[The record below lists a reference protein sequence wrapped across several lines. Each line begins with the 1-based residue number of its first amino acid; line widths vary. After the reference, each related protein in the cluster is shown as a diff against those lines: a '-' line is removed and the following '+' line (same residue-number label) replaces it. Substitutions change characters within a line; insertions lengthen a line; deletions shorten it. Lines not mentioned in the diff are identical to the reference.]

1 MATNDIHQDIHDEF
15 LHMRDHN
22 GIPLYIHAIN
32 YNYYS
37 KREYELY
44 LDTIGCKLKDGCECI
59 ECSPRDEKNLTTNN
73 PITNNEINNSAIG
86 KKFRELGIQDL
97 MNDYEDMYGYDEI

>member
-32 YNYYS
+32 HNYYS
-37 KREYELY
+37 KLEYQVY
-44 LDTIGCKLKDGCECI
+44 LESIGCKLKDGCDCI
-59 ECSPRDEKNLTTNN
+59 ECSPRDENNLTT
-73 PITNNEINNSAIG
+73 NEINNSAIG
-86 KKFRELGIQDL
+86 KRFKENEIQDL
-97 MNDYEDMYGYDEI
+97 MNDYEDMYGYDGI